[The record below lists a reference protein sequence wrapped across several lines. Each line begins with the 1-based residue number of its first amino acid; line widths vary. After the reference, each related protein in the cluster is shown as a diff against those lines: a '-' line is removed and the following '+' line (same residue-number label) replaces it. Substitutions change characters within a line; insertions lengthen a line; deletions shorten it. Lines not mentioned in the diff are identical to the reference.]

1 MPLGGGETAVAE
13 DTGSHLH
20 VIWVMHSDRGSNA
33 IAEEVRVPG
42 LPSAL
47 GAPGD
52 VDAERVWG
60 LRRKAIANPQ
70 PVPATALSHKK

>member
-33 IAEEVRVPG
+33 IAEEVRVHWPTESASVR
-42 LPSAL
+42 LAMLMPS
-47 GAPGD
+47 
-52 VDAERVWG
+52 VWG
-60 LRRKAIANPQ
+60 ACGAKR
-70 PVPATALSHKK
+70 